1 MKRIRIY
8 SVVLVGM
15 IAMLNT
21 SCKDWLQEPS
31 PGVTKLED
39 FFTSGATADQTVVAA
54 YVPLMWEFNS
64 TYFSEWFIG
73 DVMSDDAL
81 KGGQNIG
88 DMADVYDMEN
98 WKTNTNSSF
107 LLDYYRAQ
115 YQGVGRCNLAL
126 TNIPGMEL
134 DDYLKARAT
143 DSITAGAT
151 TNVKERL
158 IGEAYFLRAY
168 YYFRLVRVFG
178 SLPKVDFVIESSEK
192 WNQPAATVDALFD
205 FIIADLKNAES
216 PLWSKSVYE
225 QAAYQNQM
233 GRATKEA
240 AWAMLQKVYLYMAS
254 PYWQEKRGKTDKAEC
269 LAEAKQWGAK
279 VINVAATKGLF
290 ALTDYSKLFTLAE
303 ENGRESVFE
312 IQYMAEQTSDYGEGF
327 GFTRGTFSSILTRS
341 RAKKYG
347 EGWGFNHPTQNLYDE
362 FETNDTRR
370 DYSIFNPKTFDNE
383 TEERYLGSPYL
394 NRKLMFI
401 AYYDYDK
408 DSIAYTGLDHA
419 TRGPLNNK
427 QIRYADVLLMQA
439 EICAESG
446 DVAGATTYLNEVR
459 SSRSMATY
467 PGYTFTTTTPSTGD
481 ALIDAIRHE
490 RRMELAMEGHRWFDI
505 VRWGNAKETMDA
517 YKKTESEEAVKHMSE
532 FVKGKHELL
541 PLPSKEI
548 DLQPDLKS
556 EPWYN

>member
-1 MKRIRIY
+1 MKRIKIY
-8 SVVLVGM
+8 IVVLLGIV
-15 IAMLNT
+15 AMLNT
-21 SCKDWLQEPS
+21 SCKDWLLEPS
-31 PGVTKLED
+31 PGVTKLSD
-39 FFTSGATADQTVVAA
+39 FFTSGETAGQAVVAC

-98 WKTNTNSSF
+98 WKTNTNSTF

-115 YQGVGRCNLAL
+115 YQGIGRCNLSL
-126 TNIPGMEL
+126 TYIPKMEL
-134 DDYLKARAT
+134 DEYLKQT
-143 DSITAGAT
+143 VMDSIAVGAT
-151 TNVKERL
+151 TNMKERL
-158 IGEAYFLRAY
+158 LGEAYFLRAY

-178 SLPKVDFVIESSEK
+178 ALPKVDFVIESSDK
-192 WNQPAATVDALFD
+192 WNQPAASVKDLYD
-205 FIIADLKNAES
+205 FIISDLKNAEQR
-216 PLWSKSVYE
+216 LWSKSIYE
-225 QAAYQNQM
+225 QSAHQGDM

-254 PYWQEKRGKTDKAEC
+254 PYWQNKRGMADKDEC
-269 LAEAKQWGAK
+269 LTEAKIWGQK
-279 VINVAATKGLF
+279 VIDVANNNGLF
-290 ALTDYSKLFTLAE
+290 ALTDYSKLFTLPE
-303 ENGRESVFE
+303 ENGKESIFE

-347 EGWGFNHPTQNLYDE
+347 GGWGFNHPTQNLYDE
-362 FETNDTRR
+362 FEAGDPRR
-370 DYSIFNPKTFDNE
+370 DYCIFNPKTFDNE
-383 TEERYLGSPYL
+383 VEERYLGSPYL

-401 AYYDYDK
+401 EFYDHDL
-408 DSIAYTGLDHA
+408 DSIVYTGLDHA

-446 DVAGATTYLNEVR
+446 DVAGATTCLNNVR
-459 SSRSMATY
+459 STRGMATY

-490 RRMELAMEGHRWFDI
+490 RRMELAMEGHRWFDL
-505 VRWGNAKETMDA
+505 VRWGIAKEAMDA
-517 YKKTESEEAVKHMSE
+517 YKATETEEAKSHMSE